1 MAQARISGENI
12 SEAEQIANACGQY
25 EFIDLSKINTK
36 AKGAM
41 ISSAIGTAT
50 GLTGTIMSASA
61 NTDKVRSDNSDAGKQ
76 KEKNL
81 NLGSNILAGATTA
94 ASATAT
100 IFNATQIAAIKKV
113 AEVATNCTGVLK

>member
-1 MAQARISGENI
+1 
-12 SEAEQIANACGQY
+12 
-25 EFIDLSKINTK
+25 
-36 AKGAM
+36 M

-50 GLTGTIMSASA
+50 GLTGTIVSASA
-61 NTDKVRSDNSDAGKQ
+61 NTDKVRSDNTADGKQ

-81 NLGSNILAGATTA
+81 NLTSNILAGATTA

-100 IFNATQIAAIKKV
+100 VFNATQISAIKKV